1 MSLTQLNFKFQ
12 ILINKNWKI
21 RKVEIDRPHGL
32 TVMYPIH
39 THPSAPNEIVDGGL
53 EKEVPYHKDYQYNY
67 IMDENTH
74 SKKLLG
80 IFTLRL
86 CESS

>member
-1 MSLTQLNFKFQ
+1 
-12 ILINKNWKI
+12 
-21 RKVEIDRPHGL
+21 
-32 TVMYPIH
+32 MYPIH